1 MIEKNN
7 QEHKRH
13 TTSSEGFSLLE
24 LLLAMIILVIGVGSV
39 ATMIGYSINSDLAAK
54 NETVAITAAE
64 RELEQLRNSSYS
76 SLTDGG
82 STLDSYGKIS
92 FSGSQ
97 VNGYFANVTV
107 SDADQIGKAATFDV
121 RWNITTIAG
130 ASMKKIT
137 IAAQR
142 LNGNARFKPIQ
153 MTYIKAQ

>member
-7 QEHKRH
+7 QEHKQQ
-13 TTSSEGFSLLE
+13 TISSKGFSLLE
-24 LLLAMIILVIGVGSV
+24 LLLAMTILVIGVASV
-39 ATMIGYSINSDLAAK
+39 ATMIGYSINSDLASK
-54 NETVAITAAE
+54 NETVAVIAAE
-64 RELEQLRNSSYS
+64 RELERLRNTTYS

-97 VNGYFANVTV
+97 VNGYFANVAL
-107 SDADQIGKAATFDV
+107 SDQDQVGKTATFDV

-130 ASMKKIT
+130 TTIKKIT